1 MKLFVLAGG
10 FGTRIKPLI
19 GEQPKALA
27 TVNGKPFLVMQIEN
41 WISKGFT
48 DFYFLLHYGS
58 KAIIDCANQIF
69 PKFPNVKSVN
79 FIVEPKPLGT
89 GGAII
94 NGLQET
100 NISGTFFIT
109 NADTWIY
116 DDCRELAD
124 YPSSAIGVYEVADVS
139 QFGSVNVDTN
149 NVVIS
154 FLEKNRKAGN
164 GLVYAGIAR
173 LETPLFDSFEMKP
186 QSLETD
192 IYPSL
197 CSSGSIH
204 GVKLTGSIVDI
215 GVPDSL
221 IAFRLNNIAEGG
233 H

>member
-10 FGTRIKPLI
+10 FGMRIRPLI

-27 TVNGKPFLVMQIEN
+27 NVNGKPFLVMQMEN

-58 KAIIDCANQIF
+58 KAIIDYANEMF
-69 PKFPNVKSVN
+69 HKFPQVKSVN
-79 FIVEPKPLGT
+79 FVVEPKPLGT

-100 NISGTFFIT
+100 NVHGTFFLT
-109 NADTWIY
+109 NADTWI
-116 DDCRELAD
+116 DVDFNELVSQ
-124 YPSSAIGVYEVADVS
+124 PSSAIGVHEVANVS
-139 QFGSVNVDTN
+139 KFGSVTIDAH
-149 NVVIS
+149 NVVTS
-154 FLEKNRKAGN
+154 FTEKNKKEGP

-173 LETPLFDSFEMKP
+173 LETHLFDSFDLKH

-192 IYPSL
+192 LYPSL
-197 CSSGSIH
+197 CSCRSLH
-204 GVKLTGSIVDI
+204 GVKLKGSIVDI

-221 IAFRLNNIAEGG
+221 IAFRAKQIGAEGC
-233 H
+233 